1 MSKRLRTASTKCSSA
16 ATNDL
21 ALTASIRGAVEAD
34 VGRAGTTADADA
46 GAADTGD
53 ASTLTM
59 RVVRTT
65 EISCSMSRFAAI
77 ARATT
82 AANATP
88 RCAPMLH
95 RQFSENA
102 RNRTGLICDS
112 QGL

>member
-21 ALTASIRGAVEAD
+21 ALTASICGAVEAD
-34 VGRAGTTADADA
+34 VARAGATADA
-46 GAADTGD
+46 GAAETAG
-53 ASTLTM
+53 ASILRM

-102 RNRTGLICDS
+102 RNRTGLIRDS